1 MISVIIPTLQ
11 KNLELL
17 KALVSNLN
25 KDSAVGEII
34 IVDNS
39 LQGFDYGFEKVRI
52 IIPEE
57 NLYVNPSWNLGVTE
71 AKYDYIALFND
82 DVLVNDDFCEQM
94 FPYMSEDK
102 GILGSFGDKIECTKE
117 ENIYRPFEER
127 TMKVSPTDCMI
138 NGFGVIMAGH
148 RSAFPH
154 IPEIMKVYGGDDFL
168 FKMNSNAKKQ
178 NYLVYGVEM
187 RHFGNLSSSN
197 PILKEMKEQD
207 EQYYID
213 NYDPPPQF
221 SLPEKLFSIK
231 IQGRHYVLRL
241 LGLRFRMRRRIAEP
255 IAV

>member
-17 KALVSNLN
+17 KALVNNLN

-39 LQGFDYGFEKVRI
+39 LQGFDYGFEKVRT

-82 DVLVNDDFCEQM
+82 DVLVSDNFCAQM

-102 GILGSFGDKIECTKE
+102 GILGSFGDRVVCIKDETIFQ
-117 ENIYRPFEER
+117 PFEER

-138 NGFGVIMAGH
+138 NGFGIIMAGH
-148 RSAFPH
+148 KSAFPH
-154 IPEIMKVYGGDDFL
+154 IPEVMKVYGGDNFL
-168 FKMNSNAKKQ
+168 FKMNSNANKQ
-178 NYLVYGVEM
+178 NYLVYGLEM

-197 PILKEMKEQD
+197 PILNEMKERD
-207 EQYYID
+207 EQYYYD
-213 NYDPPPQF
+213 NFDPPSQF

-231 IQGRHYVLRL
+231 IQGRHYVLRI